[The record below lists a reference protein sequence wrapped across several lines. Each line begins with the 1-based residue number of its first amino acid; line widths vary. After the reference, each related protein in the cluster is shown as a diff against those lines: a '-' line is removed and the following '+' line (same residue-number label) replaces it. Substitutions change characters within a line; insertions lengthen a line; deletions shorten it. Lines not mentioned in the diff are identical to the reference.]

1 MLAWW
6 VALGED
12 QGIAG
17 LPGWVL
23 GPAAAGT
30 LHFLPDQR
38 EEPEPSRLPDPRRAA
53 LLGLL
58 LTVLLV
64 IVGVLLVRVLGRAAR
79 LQDCVMAGRT
89 NCAPIEIPAPG
100 SR

>member
-1 MLAWW
+1 MLASW
-6 VALGED
+6 VAARGER
-12 QGIAG
+12 GIAG
-17 LPGWVL
+17 LPAWVL
-23 GPAAAGT
+23 GPAAAGS

-38 EEPEPSRLPDPRRAA
+38 EDPEPPRLPDPRRAA

-64 IVGVLLVRVLGRAAR
+64 IVGVALVRVLGRAGR

-89 NCAPIEIPAPG
+89 NCAPIEIPVQG